1 VVHLLHK
8 QQRHVAG
15 GDKGDRDSEGRRA
28 LTAIQDA
35 WNAAAFHWDLDAFAA
50 VYSGDA
56 LLFGGRP
63 GQSVGRGEVRKYFA
77 SYVGVID
84 SAALTMVGQQ
94 VVRLAPGTF
103 LAQGF
108 GQLELKLSNGLLS
121 RTVLRT
127 TLIVVR
133 RGNRWELQQHHFSA
147 LPDSPPLGSG

>member
-1 VVHLLHK
+1 MVHLLYK

-15 GDKGDRDSEGRRA
+15 CDKGDRDNEGRLA
-28 LTAIQDA
+28 LAAIQEA
-35 WNAAAFHWDLDAFAA
+35 WNAAALHWDLDAFAA
-50 VYSGDA
+50 VYAGDA

-77 SYVGVID
+77 SYVGIID
-84 SAALTMVGQQ
+84 SAALTMVDQQ
-94 VVRLAPGTF
+94 VVRLAPETF

-108 GQLELKLSNGLLS
+108 GQLELKLSNGLPS

-127 TLIVVR
+127 TLIVVLKS
-133 RGNRWELQQHHFSA
+133 NKWEIQQHHFSA

>member
-1 VVHLLHK
+1 MHLLHK

-15 GDKGDRDSEGRRA
+15 GDEGDQDNGGWRA

-35 WNAAAFHWDLDAFAA
+35 WNAAAFRWDLDAFAA
-50 VYSGDA
+50 VYTGDA

-94 VVRLAPGTF
+94 IVRLAPGTF

-108 GQLELKLSNGLLS
+108 GQLELQLTNGQLSQ
-121 RTVLRT
+121 TVLRT

-133 RGNRWELQQHHFSA
+133 RDDRWEIQQHHFSA
-147 LPDSPPLGSG
+147 QPDAPPLGSG